1 MEHILRMFRF
11 PSLPP
16 SMICCGGDFCWPPL
30 VFLIVEF
37 FLRKEADMVTVYTDK
52 KNMVIEGLIQAREWE
67 ALVTILKK
75 MPVVEVV
82 DIIKQLPNEDL
93 DIVLSHFTPEE
104 QGYIVEDFDIDLQV
118 DLFKRLGAKDFA
130 PTFVQMASDVR
141 ADFYQELDREDQLR
155 LLPYLDKKT
164 RENVV
169 RLSAYEP
176 ETAGGIMSTDF
187 ATIIGDMTVSQ
198 AIQKVR
204 SDAPSKKM
212 IYYVYVV
219 DKDMKLHGF
228 TTLKDL
234 IMADPDSSIWDI
246 VYKDFT
252 YAEVSEDRESVA
264 AKIEKYDLVAIP
276 VINKYGQ
283 LAGIVQHDDAIEVI
297 QAEQTEDME
306 KFMGIVPDVD
316 GLNYTE
322 TTVLGHFR
330 KRVSWVASL
339 AVIGLI
345 SGMIIHAYEEAMS
358 ALIILA
364 LYMPMVADSGGNVGS
379 QAATVVIR
387 AIALGEITVKNWFAI
402 LFKEARI
409 SILLSIVLGLIAFG
423 KILFLSWETDVP
435 DQFNLVFIAF
445 GISLALSL
453 QVISATIIG
462 ASLPL
467 IVRRLGGDPAVAASP
482 AITTIVDITGLLI
495 YFGIATLMFF

>member
-1 MEHILRMFRF
+1 
-11 PSLPP
+11 
-16 SMICCGGDFCWPPL
+16 
-30 VFLIVEF
+30 
-37 FLRKEADMVTVYTDK
+37 MVTVDTDQ
-52 KNMVIEGLIQAREWE
+52 KNMVIEGLVLAKEWE
-67 ALVTILKK
+67 ALATILKK

-82 DIIKQLPNEDL
+82 DVLREIEEDEL
-93 DIVLSHFTPEE
+93 IHLLGYFSPDE
-104 QGYIVEDFDIDLQV
+104 QGYIVSDFDLEMQE
-118 DLFKRLGAKDFA
+118 DLFEKLGPKDFV
-130 PTFVQMASDVR
+130 PIFVHMASDER
-141 ADFYQELDREDQLR
+141 ADFYQELDREEQLK
-155 LLPYLDKKT
+155 LLPYLDKRT

-169 RLSAYEP
+169 RLSSYDP

-219 DKDMKLHGF
+219 DEDMKLHGF

-234 IMADPDSSIWDI
+234 IMAEPETSIWEI
-246 VYKDFT
+246 VHKDFAW
-252 YAEVSEDRESVA
+252 AEVDEDRESVA

-276 VINKYGQ
+276 VINKYHQ
-283 LAGIVQHDDAIEVI
+283 LAGIVRHDEAIEVI

-322 TTVLGHFR
+322 TSVWGHFR
-330 KRVSWVASL
+330 KRITWVASL
-339 AVIGLI
+339 AVLGLV
-345 SGMIIHAYEEAMS
+345 SGMIIHKYEEAMS
-358 ALIILA
+358 MLIILA

-387 AIALGEITVKNWFAI
+387 AIALGEITIRNWFMI
-402 LFKEARI
+402 LYKEARI
-409 SILLSIVLGLIAFG
+409 AILLSFVLGLIAFG

-435 DQFNLVFIAF
+435 EQFSLLFIAF
-445 GISLALSL
+445 GISLALSF

-462 ASLPL
+462 AGLPL

-495 YFGIATLMFF
+495 YFGIATMLFF

>member
-1 MEHILRMFRF
+1 
-11 PSLPP
+11 
-16 SMICCGGDFCWPPL
+16 
-30 VFLIVEF
+30 
-37 FLRKEADMVTVYTDK
+37 MVTVDTDK
-52 KNMVIEGLIQAREWE
+52 KNMVIEGLILAREWE

-82 DIIKQLPNEDL
+82 DVLKTLSHKDL
-93 DIVLSHFTPEE
+93 DTVLSHFTPEE
-104 QGYIVEDFDIDLQV
+104 QGYIVEDFDIDMQV
-118 DLFKRLGAKDFA
+118 ELFERLSPKDFA
-130 PTFVQMASDVR
+130 PIFVQMASDVR

-246 VYKDFT
+246 FYKDFT

-264 AKIEKYDLVAIP
+264 AKVEKYDLVAIP

-322 TTVLGHFR
+322 TTVMGHFR

-387 AIALGEITVKNWFAI
+387 AIALGEITLKNWFSI
-402 LFKEARI
+402 LYKEARI
-409 SILLSIVLGLIAFG
+409 AIMLSVVLGFIAFG

-435 DQFNLVFIAF
+435 AQFNLIYIAF

-467 IVRRLGGDPAVAASP
+467 LVKRLGGDPAVAASP

-495 YFGIATLMFF
+495 YFGVATLMFF

>member
-1 MEHILRMFRF
+1 
-11 PSLPP
+11 
-16 SMICCGGDFCWPPL
+16 
-30 VFLIVEF
+30 
-37 FLRKEADMVTVYTDK
+37 MVTVDTDK
-52 KNMVIEGLIQAREWE
+52 KNMVIEGLILAREWE

-82 DIIKQLPNEDL
+82 DVLKTLSHKDL
-93 DIVLSHFTPEE
+93 DTVLSHFTPEE
-104 QGYIVEDFDIDLQV
+104 QGYIVEDFDIDMQV
-118 DLFKRLGAKDFA
+118 ELFERLSPKDFA
-130 PTFVQMASDVR
+130 PIFVQMASDVR

-264 AKIEKYDLVAIP
+264 AKVEKYDLVAIP

-322 TTVLGHFR
+322 TTVMGHFR

-387 AIALGEITVKNWFAI
+387 AIALGEITLKNWFSI
-402 LFKEARI
+402 LYKEARI
-409 SILLSIVLGLIAFG
+409 AIMLSVVLGFIAFG

-435 DQFNLVFIAF
+435 AQFNLIYIAF

-467 IVRRLGGDPAVAASP
+467 LVKRLGGDPAVAASP

-495 YFGIATLMFF
+495 YFGVATLMFF

>member
-1 MEHILRMFRF
+1 
-11 PSLPP
+11 
-16 SMICCGGDFCWPPL
+16 
-30 VFLIVEF
+30 
-37 FLRKEADMVTVYTDK
+37 MVTVDTDRK
-52 KNMVIEGLIQAREWE
+52 SMVIEGLVMAREWE

-82 DIIKQLPNEDL
+82 EVIKELPADDL
-93 DIVLSHFTPEE
+93 DAVLGYFTPEE
-104 QGYIVEDFDIDLQV
+104 RGYIVEDFDIDLQLE
-118 DLFKRLGAKDFA
+118 LFERLGPKDFSA
-130 PTFVQMASDVR
+130 IFVQMASDLR

-169 RLSAYEP
+169 RLSSYEP

-187 ATIIGDMTVSQ
+187 ATIIGDMSVAQ

-234 IMADPDSSIWDI
+234 IMAEPESSIWEI
-246 VYKDFT
+246 VYKEFT
-252 YAEVSEDRESVA
+252 YAEVDEDRESVA

-322 TTVLGHFR
+322 TSVWGHFR
-330 KRVSWVASL
+330 KRVSWVSSL
-339 AVIGLI
+339 AVLGLV
-345 SGMIIHAYEEAMS
+345 SGMIIHKYEEAMS

-387 AIALGEITVKNWFAI
+387 AIALGEITVKNWFTI

-409 SILLSIVLGLIAFG
+409 AIMLSGVLGLIAFG

-435 DQFNLVFIAF
+435 AQFSLMFIAF

-453 QVISATIIG
+453 QVITATMIG
-462 ASLPL
+462 AALPL
-467 IVRRLGGDPAVAASP
+467 IVKRLGGDPAVAASP

>member
-1 MEHILRMFRF
+1 MLA
-11 PSLPP
+11 
-16 SMICCGGDFCWPPL
+16 
-30 VFLIVEF
+30 VE
-37 FLRKEADMVTVYTDK
+37 TDK
-52 KNMVIEGLIQAREWE
+52 KNMLIDGLVLAREWE

-75 MPVVEVV
+75 MPVIEVVEVL
-82 DIIKQLPNEDL
+82 KELPAEDL
-93 DIVLSHFTPEE
+93 DLLLGYFTPEE
-104 QGYIVEDFDIDLQV
+104 RGYIVEDFDV
-118 DLFKRLGAKDFA
+118 DMQMALFERLGPKDFA
-130 PTFVQMASDVR
+130 PIFVQMASDIR

-169 RLSAYEP
+169 RLSSYDP

-198 AIQKVR
+198 AIEKVR
-204 SDAPSKKM
+204 SDAPSRKM

-219 DKDMKLHGF
+219 DEDMKLHGF

-234 IMADPDSSIWDI
+234 IMADPKTSIWDI
-246 VYKDFT
+246 VYKDFV
-252 YAEVSEDRESVA
+252 YAEVDEDRESVA

-283 LAGIVQHDDAIEVI
+283 LAGIVLHDDALEVI

-322 TTVLGHFR
+322 TSVFGHFR

-345 SGMIIHAYEEAMS
+345 SGMIIHKYEEAMS

-387 AIALGEITVKNWFAI
+387 AIALGEITVKNWFTI

-409 SILLSIVLGLIAFG
+409 AIMLSVVLGLIAFG

-435 DQFNLVFIAF
+435 AQFNLLFIAF

-453 QVISATIIG
+453 QVISATMIG
-462 ASLPL
+462 AALPL
-467 IVRRLGGDPAVAASP
+467 IVKRLGGDPAVAASP

-495 YFGIATLMFF
+495 YFGIATIMFF

>member
-1 MEHILRMFRF
+1 
-11 PSLPP
+11 
-16 SMICCGGDFCWPPL
+16 
-30 VFLIVEF
+30 
-37 FLRKEADMVTVYTDK
+37 MVTVDTDK
-52 KNMVIEGLIQAREWE
+52 KSMVIEGLILAREWE

-82 DIIKQLPNEDL
+82 DIIKELPQKDL
-93 DIVLSHFTPEE
+93 DIVLSHFTTEE
-104 QGYIVEDFDIDLQV
+104 QGYIVEDFDIDMQT
-118 DLFKRLGAKDFA
+118 DLFERLGPKDFA
-130 PTFVQMASDVR
+130 PVFVHMASDVR
-141 ADFYQELDREDQLR
+141 ADLYQELDREDQLR

-252 YAEVSEDRESVA
+252 YAEVNEDREAVA

-345 SGMIIHAYEEAMS
+345 SGMIIHAYEEALS
-358 ALIILA
+358 VLIILA

-409 SILLSIVLGLIAFG
+409 SILLSVVLGMIAFG

-435 DQFNLVFIAF
+435 AQFNLLYIAF
-445 GISLALSL
+445 GISMALSL
-453 QVISATIIG
+453 QVISATMIG
-462 ASLPL
+462 AALPL
-467 IVRRLGGDPAVAASP
+467 IVKRLGGDPAVAASP

-495 YFGIATLMFF
+495 YFGVATLMFF

>member
-1 MEHILRMFRF
+1 
-11 PSLPP
+11 
-16 SMICCGGDFCWPPL
+16 
-30 VFLIVEF
+30 
-37 FLRKEADMVTVYTDK
+37 MVTVDTDK
-52 KNMVIEGLIQAREWE
+52 KNMVIEGLIMAREWE

-82 DIIKQLPNEDL
+82 DIIKELPDDDL
-93 DIVLSHFTPEE
+93 DIVLSYFSPEE
-104 QGYIVEDFDIDLQV
+104 QGYIVEDFDVDLQV
-118 DLFKRLGAKDFA
+118 ELFERLGPKGFA
-130 PTFVQMASDVR
+130 PIFVQMASDVR
-141 ADFYQELDREDQLR
+141 ADLYQELDREDQLR

-169 RLSAYEP
+169 RLSAYDP

-252 YAEVSEDRESVA
+252 YAEVFEDRESVA

-322 TTVLGHFR
+322 TSVFGHFR

-339 AVIGLI
+339 AIIGLI
-345 SGMIIHAYEEAMS
+345 SGMIIHAYEEALS
-358 ALIILA
+358 VLIILA

-387 AIALGEITVKNWFAI
+387 AIALGEISVKNWFAI

-409 SILLSIVLGLIAFG
+409 SILLSFVLGLIAFG

-435 DQFNLVFIAF
+435 AQFNLLYIAF

-453 QVISATIIG
+453 QVISATMIG
-462 ASLPL
+462 AALPL
-467 IVRRLGGDPAVAASP
+467 IVKRLGGDPAVAASP

>member
-1 MEHILRMFRF
+1 
-11 PSLPP
+11 
-16 SMICCGGDFCWPPL
+16 
-30 VFLIVEF
+30 
-37 FLRKEADMVTVYTDK
+37 MVTVDASQ
-52 KNMVIEGLIQAREWE
+52 KNMVIEGLVMAREWE
-67 ALVTILKK
+67 ALASILKK

-82 DIIKQLPNEDL
+82 EVLRELEQDDL
-93 DIVLSHFTPEE
+93 IELLYFFSPEE
-104 QGYIVEDFDIDLQV
+104 QGYIVSDFDLEMQE
-118 DLFKRLGAKDFA
+118 DLFEKLGPKDFA
-130 PTFVQMASDVR
+130 RIFVHMASDER
-141 ADFYQELDREDQLR
+141 ADFYQELDREEQLK

-169 RLSAYEP
+169 RLSAYDP

-187 ATIIGDMTVSQ
+187 ATILGNMTVSQ

-219 DKDMKLHGF
+219 DEDMRLHGF

-234 IMADPDSSIWDI
+234 IMAEPDTSIWEI
-246 VYKDFT
+246 VHKDFAR
-252 YAEVSEDRESVA
+252 AEVDEDRESVA
-264 AKIEKYDLVAIP
+264 SKIEKYDLVAIP

-283 LAGIVQHDDAIEVI
+283 LAGIVRHDEAIEVI

-306 KFMGIVPDVD
+306 KFMGIVPDID

-322 TTVLGHFR
+322 TSVLGHFK
-330 KRVSWVASL
+330 KRITWVASL
-339 AVIGLI
+339 AILGLI
-345 SGMIIHAYEEAMS
+345 SGMIIHKYEEAMS
-358 ALIILA
+358 MLIILA

-387 AIALGEITVKNWFAI
+387 AIALGEITLRDWFMI

-409 SILLSIVLGLIAFG
+409 SIMLSVVLGFIAFG

-435 DQFNLVFIAF
+435 DEFSLLFIAF
-445 GISLALSL
+445 GISMALSL

-495 YFGIATLMFF
+495 YFGIATLLFF